1 MQKPR
6 EGPRLFPAWGC
17 DEEPQLSFR
26 QCQRRQTSELGVSPH
41 RQIMGLLPPQWQWRL
56 HGKPDL
62 SPQPSI
68 NELYPSD
75 DNRTWVGSLDF
86 YLAVRKQHPLLPRHA
101 RGCQCKSAKAEAL
114 NNIHCL
120 ILLKCAC
127 FYIKKKKKKYSSCQE
142 PGGSQTLQKRKRKEN
157 QQFWIQDELLR
168 VLK

>member
-1 MQKPR
+1 MR
-6 EGPRLFPAWGC
+6 SHNFPFG
-17 DEEPQLSFR
+17 
-26 QCQRRQTSELGVSPH
+26 QCQRRQTSELGVSPQ
-41 RQIMGLLPPQWQWRL
+41 RQIMGLLPPQCQWRL

-114 NNIHCL
+114 NKIHCL

-127 FYIKKKKKKYSSCQE
+127 FYIKKKSTHHAKNEEDLKLYKKEKEKKTNSS
-142 PGGSQTLQKRKRKEN
+142 GYKMN
-157 QQFWIQDELLR
+157 F
-168 VLK
+168 

>member
-6 EGPRLFPAWGC
+6 GGPRLFPAWGC

-86 YLAVRKQHPLLPRHA
+86 YLARKQHPLLPRHA

-114 NNIHCL
+114 NKIHCL

-127 FYIKKKKKKYSSCQE
+127 FYIKKKKSTHHAKNQE
-142 PGGSQTLQKRKRKEN
+142 DLKLYKKRKRKEN
-157 QQFWIQDELLR
+157 QQFWIQNELLR